1 MEELRFYRTLGLPA
15 GANINQI
22 KSAYRLLAKKYHPD
36 ITRDPDSG
44 EQFRR
49 ISTAYKNLVA
59 KEQKSAFFYSTLRR
73 PRRTTPEQD
82 GDSLYTIGK
91 TLVEGKTP
99 EMRAFAA
106 RRLGLSG
113 RKGSYIYLKRA
124 LRDSS
129 ETVVLAVLDAVGKL
143 RMRSSITDLAE
154 LFDTGSRAIKMG
166 ILEAIERM
174 SIPQASIDILTWGMQ
189 SQDRSLRLKSLS
201 LFAEISKEKAG

>member
-1 MEELRFYRTLGLPA
+1 MEELRFYRTLGLPS
-15 GANINQI
+15 GANIDQI
-22 KSAYRLLAKKYHPD
+22 KSAYRVLAKKYHPD
-36 ITRDPDSG
+36 ISKNPESG

-49 ISTAYKNLVA
+49 ISAAYKNLVA
-59 KEQKSAFFYSTLRR
+59 REQKSDYFYSTV
-73 PRRTTPEQD
+73 RRTRRTAPEPD
-82 GDSLYTIGK
+82 RDSLYAIGK

-113 RKGSYIYLKRA
+113 KKGSYIYLKRA

-143 RMRSSITDLAE
+143 QIRSSITDLAK
-154 LFDTGSRAIKMG
+154 LFDTGSRTVKMG
-166 ILEAIERM
+166 ILEAVERM
-174 SIPQASIDILTWGMQ
+174 AIPPASIDILTWGMQ

>member
-15 GANINQI
+15 GANIDQI
-22 KSAYRLLAKKYHPD
+22 KSAYRVLAKKYHPD
-36 ITRDPDSG
+36 ISKNPESG

-49 ISTAYKNLVA
+49 ISAAYKNLVA
-59 KEQKSAFFYSTLRR
+59 REQKRDYFYSTVRR
-73 PRRTTPEQD
+73 PRRTAPEPD
-82 GDSLYTIGK
+82 RDSLYAIGK

-113 RKGSYIYLKRA
+113 KKGSYIYLKRA

-143 RMRSSITDLAE
+143 QIRSSITDLAE
-154 LFDTGSRAIKMG
+154 LFDTGSRTVKMG
-166 ILEAIERM
+166 ILEAVERM
-174 SIPQASIDILTWGMQ
+174 AIPPASIDILTWGMQ